1 MPEPEWVS
9 KAVVLALHEEQL
21 AEHGGSPGLRDEGLL
36 ESALGKPQNL
46 LSYGQP
52 DLADLAAAYAIG
64 LAKNHAFVDGNKRVS
79 NVVTLTFLLLN
90 GSDLKAEDTEQV
102 RVWHAIA
109 DGTMSEER
117 DANWTSDH
125 LVAHGKPH

>member
-36 ESALGKPQNL
+36 ESLGKPQNL
-46 LSYGQP
+46 LSCGQP
-52 DLADLAAAYAIG
+52 DLADLAAAYAVG

-102 RVWHAIA
+102 RVWLAIA
-109 DGTMSEER
+109 DGTMSEEHA
-117 DANWTSDH
+117 ANWTREH
-125 LVAHGKPH
+125 MV

>member
-52 DLADLAAAYAIG
+52 DLADLAAAYAVG

-102 RVWHAIA
+102 RVWLAIA
-109 DGTMSEER
+109 DGTMSEEHA
-117 DANWTSDH
+117 ANWIRKH
-125 LVAHGKPH
+125 MV

>member
-1 MPEPEWVS
+1 MQEPEWVS

-46 LSYGQP
+46 LSYGEP
-52 DLADLAAAYAIG
+52 DLADLAAAYAVG
-64 LAKNHAFVDGNKRVS
+64 LAKNHPFIDGNKRVS

-90 GSDLKAEDTEQV
+90 GSDLKAEDAEQV
-102 RVWHAIA
+102 RVWLAIA
-109 DGTMSEER
+109 DGTMSEEHA
-117 DANWTSDH
+117 ANWTKKH
-125 LVAHGKPH
+125 MV

>member
-36 ESALGKPQNL
+36 ESLGKPQNL
-46 LSYGQP
+46 LSCGQP
-52 DLADLAAAYAIG
+52 DLADLAAAYAVG

-102 RVWHAIA
+102 RVWLAIA

-117 DANWTSDH
+117 VANWIRKH
-125 LVAHGKPH
+125 MA

>member
-1 MPEPEWVS
+1 MQEPEWVS

-52 DLADLAAAYAIG
+52 DLADLAAAYAVG

-102 RVWHAIA
+102 RVWLAIA
-109 DGTMSEER
+109 DGTMSEEHA
-117 DANWTSDH
+117 ANWIRKH
-125 LVAHGKPH
+125 MV

>member
-1 MPEPEWVS
+1 MQEPEWVS

-36 ESALGKPQNL
+36 ESALGKPQHL
-46 LSYGQP
+46 LSYAQP
-52 DLADLAAAYAIG
+52 DLADLAAAYAVG

-90 GSDLKAEDTEQV
+90 GADLKTDDTEQV
-102 RVWHAIA
+102 RVWLAIA

-117 DANWTSDH
+117 VANWIREH
-125 LVAHGKPH
+125 MV

>member
-1 MPEPEWVS
+1 MQEPEWVS

-46 LSYGQP
+46 LSYGQR
-52 DLADLAAAYAIG
+52 DLADLAAAYAVG

-90 GSDLKAEDTEQV
+90 GADLKTDDTEQV
-102 RVWHAIA
+102 RVWLAIA

-117 DANWTSDH
+117 VANWIREH
-125 LVAHGKPH
+125 MV

>member
-1 MPEPEWVS
+1 MQEPEWVS

-52 DLADLAAAYAIG
+52 DLADLAAAYAVG

-90 GSDLKAEDTEQV
+90 GYDLKAQDTEQV
-102 RVWHAIA
+102 RVWLAIA
-109 DGTMSEER
+109 DGTMSEKHAADWIRE
-117 DANWTSDH
+117 H
-125 LVAHGKPH
+125 MV

>member
-1 MPEPEWVS
+1 MQEPEWVS

-46 LSYGQP
+46 FSYGQP
-52 DLADLAAAYAIG
+52 DLADLAAAYAVG

-90 GSDLKAEDTEQV
+90 GSDLQAEDSEQV
-102 RVWHAIA
+102 RVWLAIA
-109 DGTMSEER
+109 DGTMSEEHAADWIR
-117 DANWTSDH
+117 KH
-125 LVAHGKPH
+125 MV

>member
-52 DLADLAAAYAIG
+52 DLADLAAAYAVG

-102 RVWHAIA
+102 RVWLAIA
-109 DGTMSEER
+109 DGTMSEEHA
-117 DANWTSDH
+117 ANWIRKH
-125 LVAHGKPH
+125 VV

>member
-1 MPEPEWVS
+1 MQEPEWVS

-46 LSYGQP
+46 FSYGQP
-52 DLADLAAAYAIG
+52 DLADLAAAYAVG

-79 NVVTLTFLLLN
+79 NVVTLTFLLLK

-102 RVWHAIA
+102 RVWLAVA
-109 DGTMSEER
+109 DGTMSEEQA
-117 DANWTSDH
+117 ANWIRKH
-125 LVAHGKPH
+125 MV

>member
-52 DLADLAAAYAIG
+52 DLADLAAAYAVG

-90 GSDLKAEDTEQV
+90 GADLKTDDTEQV
-102 RVWHAIA
+102 RVWLAIA
-109 DGTMSEER
+109 DGTMSEEHA
-117 DANWTSDH
+117 ANWIREYM
-125 LVAHGKPH
+125 V

>member
-1 MPEPEWVS
+1 MQEPEWVS

-52 DLADLAAAYAIG
+52 DLADLAAAYAVG

-90 GSDLKAEDTEQV
+90 GSDLKTDDTEQV
-102 RVWHAIA
+102 RVWLAIA

-117 DANWTSDH
+117 
-125 LVAHGKPH
+125 VASWIREHMV

>member
-1 MPEPEWVS
+1 MQEPEWVS

-52 DLADLAAAYAIG
+52 DLADLAAAYAVG

-90 GSDLKAEDTEQV
+90 GYDLKTDDREQV
-102 RVWHAIA
+102 RVWLAIA
-109 DGTMSEER
+109 DGTMFEEGV
-117 DANWTSDH
+117 ANWIREH
-125 LVAHGKPH
+125 MV

>member
-1 MPEPEWVS
+1 MQEPEWVS

-46 LSYGQP
+46 LSNGQP
-52 DLADLAAAYAIG
+52 DLADLAAAYAVG

-90 GSDLKAEDTEQV
+90 GYDLKTDDTEQV
-102 RVWHAIA
+102 RVWLAIA
-109 DGTMSEER
+109 DGTMSEKR
-117 DANWTSDH
+117 
-125 LVAHGKPH
+125 VADWIREHMV

>member
-1 MPEPEWVS
+1 MQEPEWVS

-52 DLADLAAAYAIG
+52 DLADLAAAYAVG
-64 LAKNHAFVDGNKRVS
+64 LAKNHAFVDGNKRVL

-90 GSDLKAEDTEQV
+90 GYDLKTDDREQV
-102 RVWHAIA
+102 RVWLAIA
-109 DGTMSEER
+109 DGTMFEEGV
-117 DANWTSDH
+117 ANWIREH
-125 LVAHGKPH
+125 MV

>member
-1 MPEPEWVS
+1 MQEPEWVS

-46 LSYGQP
+46 LSNGQP
-52 DLADLAAAYAIG
+52 DLADLAAAYAVG

-90 GSDLKAEDTEQV
+90 GYDLKTDDTEQV
-102 RVWHAIA
+102 RVWLAIA

-117 DANWTSDH
+117 
-125 LVAHGKPH
+125 VADWIREHMV

>member
-52 DLADLAAAYAIG
+52 DLADLAAAYAVG

-79 NVVTLTFLLLN
+79 NVVMLTFLLLN

-102 RVWHAIA
+102 RVWLAIA

-117 DANWTSDH
+117 VANWIRKH
-125 LVAHGKPH
+125 MV

>member
-1 MPEPEWVS
+1 MQEPEWVS

-36 ESALGKPQNL
+36 ESALGKPPNL

-52 DLADLAAAYAIG
+52 DLADLAAAYAVG

-90 GSDLKAEDTEQV
+90 GSDLKTDDTEQV
-102 RVWHAIA
+102 RVWLAIA

-117 DANWTSDH
+117 VANWIREH
-125 LVAHGKPH
+125 MV

>member
-52 DLADLAAAYAIG
+52 DLADLAAAYAVE

-102 RVWHAIA
+102 RVWLAIA
-109 DGTMSEER
+109 DGTMSEEHA
-117 DANWTSDH
+117 ANWIRKH
-125 LVAHGKPH
+125 MV

>member
-1 MPEPEWVS
+1 MQKPEWVS

-52 DLADLAAAYAIG
+52 DLDDLAAAY
-64 LAKNHAFVDGNKRVS
+64 
-79 NVVTLTFLLLN
+79 
-90 GSDLKAEDTEQV
+90 
-102 RVWHAIA
+102 
-109 DGTMSEER
+109 
-117 DANWTSDH
+117 
-125 LVAHGKPH
+125 

>member
-1 MPEPEWVS
+1 MQEPEWVS

-52 DLADLAAAYAIG
+52 DLADLAAAYAVG
-64 LAKNHAFVDGNKRVS
+64 LAKNHAFIDGNKRVS

-90 GSDLKAEDTEQV
+90 GADLKTDDTEQV
-102 RVWHAIA
+102 RVWLAIA
-109 DGTMSEER
+109 DGTMSEEHAADWIR
-117 DANWTSDH
+117 KH
-125 LVAHGKPH
+125 MV

>member
-46 LSYGQP
+46 LSCGQP
-52 DLADLAAAYAIG
+52 DLADLAAAYAVG

-102 RVWHAIA
+102 RVWLAIA
-109 DGTMSEER
+109 DGTMSEEHA
-117 DANWTSDH
+117 ANWIRKH
-125 LVAHGKPH
+125 MV

>member
-52 DLADLAAAYAIG
+52 DLADLAAAYAVG
-64 LAKNHAFVDGNKRVS
+64 LAKNHACVDGNKRVS

-102 RVWHAIA
+102 RVWLAIA
-109 DGTMSEER
+109 DGTMSEEHA
-117 DANWTSDH
+117 ANWIRKH
-125 LVAHGKPH
+125 MV